1 MKSTL
6 NVKKHLNWSKL
17 YLVIISALG
26 LKVNKQKNH
35 LPFSTKNFIP
45 QFHKLRENTYNNS
58 NVSNEKQGELKMKF
72 QEEISKVSLPVSA
85 DLINDFKLF

>member
-1 MKSTL
+1 M
-6 NVKKHLNWSKL
+6 
-17 YLVIISALG
+17 
-26 LKVNKQKNH
+26 
-35 LPFSTKNFIP
+35 P

-58 NVSNEKQGELKMKF
+58 NVSNEKQGELKMKS